1 MVKVE
6 DPIIREAGQEVKE
19 EPGSQVVYYNL
30 SSDHHNYT
38 LPVEARVEGYDYE
51 SKCCNS
57 LQISMMKKQS
67 MMVSKTTMPPSGCTP
82 KLRL

>member
-1 MVKVE
+1 MIKVE
-6 DPIIREAGQEVKE
+6 DPVIWKAGKKVE
-19 EPGSQVVYYNL
+19 EKPGPQVVYYDL
-30 SSDHHNYT
+30 SSDHHYNT
-38 LPVEARVEGYDYE
+38 LPVEPRVEGYDYE
-51 SKCCNS
+51 IKCCIS